1 MDEVTIQAQQAQAD
15 ANGNVVTPPT
25 TTQGQGQKQP
35 DNANGGQQGG
45 NVVTLPTKAMAALK
59 REERLKGQRELAKRL
74 GFASVEDMEASF
86 AAKRNEPK
94 PAAQTET
101 KPSQTQQNHQRQ
113 TAKPE
118 QKPGQQAQAGRAD
131 EDKIKR
137 LAREKAK
144 AEREA
149 REARREALAAQA
161 EAELRIA
168 ASNCG
173 IRDVDYALHLVRT
186 RTKGLT
192 EEQLRKFDEV
202 TFFNNLRTEAPYIFR
217 ETVVP
222 AQTGVSE
229 NAAATK
235 SPPSAGTANERVAQ
249 QNGARD
255 ALKMKPDEYKERLRS
270 LGLTG

>member
-1 MDEVTIQAQQAQAD
+1 MDEVTIQAQQVQAD
-15 ANGNVVTPPT
+15 ANGNIL
-25 TTQGQGQKQP
+25 TQPNQQPQGQKP
-35 DNANGGQQGG
+35 DVATATQQGG

-74 GFASVEDMEASF
+74 GFATIEEMEASF
-86 AAKRNEPK
+86 AAKRAEK
-94 PAAQTET
+94 PTTTTEA
-101 KPSQTQQNHQRQ
+101 KPSQSAQNHQRQ
-113 TAKPE
+113 TPKPE
-118 QKPGQQAQAGRAD
+118 QKNATQPNARVDD
-131 EDKIKR
+131 EKIKR

-186 RTKGLT
+186 RTKGMS
-192 EEQLRKFDEV
+192 EDQLRKFDEIA
-202 TFFNNLRTEAPYIFR
+202 FFNNLRTEAPYIFR
-217 ETVVP
+217 ETVMP

-229 NAAATK
+229 NATSGK
-235 SPPSAGTANERVAQ
+235 SPPSAGTANERTAV
-249 QNGARD
+249 QNGPTD
-255 ALKMKPDEYKERLRS
+255 ALKMKPEEYKARLRS
-270 LGLTG
+270 LGLNG